1 MADAA
6 HLSWYCAVLAIP
18 VSIAIGLDRAERFA
32 GVRLNDDVLHV
43 GDVQALRLH
52 VGERKRCDECVVA
65 RAEIDGL
72 ALVHLADI
80 EDRHGVVT
88 RAGAHRVG
96 ARTGCNV
103 VVAVCRLDGVV
114 ARPRDDDAVPALGP
128 DVVAPSH
135 AYDALIRSAGLED
148 VVVWREDDIGE
159 PRWTARPAAAWAE
172 GGNHASRWRTRACS
186 GLATLGQGA
195 HVADVAWRSIGLDRT
210 RAHAGRRVARARRVT
225 LVDRRADHGVAAGAR
240 SILAGIRLRTR
251 VRVRARRAVGDWRVL
266 HAGNRIATI
275 GGARIVVVDRDGAPR
290 LARARLAII
299 PRGARVAVAA
309 RCTVRFG

>member
-1 MADAA
+1 MFRPFACMSASGRGA
-6 HLSWYCAVLAIP
+6 MSVLLPVPRSTVLPLSISQISKIAMVSSPGPVLT
-18 VSIAIGLDRAERFA
+18 VSA
-32 GVRLNDDVLHV
+32 
-43 GDVQALRLH
+43 
-52 VGERKRCDECVVA
+52 
-65 RAEIDGL
+65 
-72 ALVHLADI
+72 
-80 EDRHGVVT
+80 
-88 RAGAHRVG
+88 
-96 ARTGCNV
+96 
-103 VVAVCRLDGVV
+103 
-114 ARPRDDDAVPALGP
+114 PAPGP
-128 DVVAPSH
+128 DVVAPSN
-135 AYDALIRSAGLED
+135 AYDALIRSAGLEA

-266 HAGNRIATI
+266 HASNRIATI